1 MYGREGRKLEINIPP
16 QQIYA
21 NSMGVL
27 IIEGG
32 VMSSEY
38 DMRLTHMNVWESM
51 GKTYSC
57 MQFIKSRIF
66 TTSHHARIRIRYCK
80 SWALRLNVQ

>member
-1 MYGREGRKLEINIPP
+1 MSSNLPLIRRGRTVLPFLLNFPCMADGGGKLEINIPP

-21 NSMGVL
+21 NSKGGL

-38 DMRLTHMNVWESM
+38 GTLS
-51 GKTYSC
+51 S
-57 MQFIKSRIF
+57 QFDI
-66 TTSHHARIRIRYCK
+66 
-80 SWALRLNVQ
+80 

>member
-1 MYGREGRKLEINIPP
+1 MAKGGRKLEINVP

-21 NSMGVL
+21 NSKGGL

-38 DMRLTHMNVWESM
+38 GIH
-51 GKTYSC
+51 
-57 MQFIKSRIF
+57 
-66 TTSHHARIRIRYCK
+66 
-80 SWALRLNVQ
+80 

>member
-1 MYGREGRKLEINIPP
+1 MEINIPP

-21 NSMGVL
+21 NSKGGL

-38 DMRLTHMNVWESM
+38 GSGEACPMSIAFVSIP
-51 GKTYSC
+51 K
-57 MQFIKSRIF
+57 
-66 TTSHHARIRIRYCK
+66 
-80 SWALRLNVQ
+80 ALKL

>member
-1 MYGREGRKLEINIPP
+1 MVSSNLPLICRSHRVLPFLLMYGRRGRKFIPL

-21 NSMGVL
+21 NSKGRL

-38 DMRLTHMNVWESM
+38 GICCGV
-51 GKTYSC
+51 
-57 MQFIKSRIF
+57 F
-66 TTSHHARIRIRYCK
+66 TIIVFNC
-80 SWALRLNVQ
+80 VM